1 MTYIFDHARQHFWK
15 THMNSEKYKQIKFFI
30 SWAFYNE
37 DMAPAVPQKSVNEAD
52 EIFGLPKWAWAA
64 IAGGVV
70 TAGVLYYI
78 FAGKF
83 VVYKFCVCV
92 NIKWYFRERSII

>member
-1 MTYIFDHARQHFWK
+1 MLG
-15 THMNSEKYKQIKFFI
+15 IKNWWLI
-30 SWAFYNE
+30 NIV
-37 DMAPAVPQKSVNEAD
+37 MAPVAEKPVSEE

-78 FAGKF
+78 FTGNKIDT
-83 VVYKFCVCV
+83 Y
-92 NIKWYFRERSII
+92 YSIFAF

>member
-1 MTYIFDHARQHFWK
+1 
-15 THMNSEKYKQIKFFI
+15 
-30 SWAFYNE
+30 
-37 DMAPAVPQKSVNEAD
+37 MAPVAEKPVSEE

-78 FAGKF
+78 FTGNKNDT
-83 VVYKFCVCV
+83 Y
-92 NIKWYFRERSII
+92 YSIFAF

>member
-1 MTYIFDHARQHFWK
+1 MTSNFDHARQHFWK
-15 THMNSEKYKQIKFFI
+15 THMNSEKHKQIKFFI
-30 SWAFYNE
+30 SWALYNE

-83 VVYKFCVCV
+83 VVYKFLCLRKDKMV
-92 NIKWYFRERSII
+92 F

>member
-1 MTYIFDHARQHFWK
+1 
-15 THMNSEKYKQIKFFI
+15 
-30 SWAFYNE
+30 
-37 DMAPAVPQKSVNEAD
+37 MAPAVPQKSVNEAD

-92 NIKWYFRERSII
+92 KIKWYFREKSII

>member
-1 MTYIFDHARQHFWK
+1 MFDQARQHFWK
-15 THMNSEKYKQIKFFI
+15 THMNFEKHKQIKFFI
-30 SWAFYNE
+30 FWAFYNE

-83 VVYKFCVCV
+83 VVYKFLCLRKDKMV
-92 NIKWYFRERSII
+92 F

>member
-1 MTYIFDHARQHFWK
+1 
-15 THMNSEKYKQIKFFI
+15 
-30 SWAFYNE
+30 
-37 DMAPAVPQKSVNEAD
+37 MAPVAEKPVSEE

-78 FAGKF
+78 FTGTKLTHTIL
-83 VVYKFCVCV
+83 YLL
-92 NIKWYFRERSII
+92 FRLFTSVAQNQ

>member
-1 MTYIFDHARQHFWK
+1 
-15 THMNSEKYKQIKFFI
+15 
-30 SWAFYNE
+30 
-37 DMAPAVPQKSVNEAD
+37 MAPAVPQKSVNEAD

-83 VVYKFCVCV
+83 VVYT
-92 NIKWYFRERSII
+92 YFVFA

>member
-1 MTYIFDHARQHFWK
+1 
-15 THMNSEKYKQIKFFI
+15 
-30 SWAFYNE
+30 
-37 DMAPAVPQKSVNEAD
+37 MAPVAEKPVSEE

-78 FAGKF
+78 FTGNKIDTYYSIFAFKIIRF
-83 VVYKFCVCV
+83 SYAKSINDLVVVY
-92 NIKWYFRERSII
+92 S